1 LSTEQTNDA
10 DGSANDRWK
19 TVDRPDDDDDDA
31 DDLCRPGEMTKTPTV
46 LV

>member
-1 LSTEQTNDA
+1 LSTEQKNDA

-19 TVDRPDDDDDDA
+19 TDDRPDDDDA

>member
-10 DGSANDRWK
+10 DASANKNWK
-19 TVDRPDDDDDDA
+19 NVDRSDDDEA

-46 LV
+46 FV

>member
-19 TVDRPDDDDDDA
+19 TVDRPDDDDDA